1 MILQCQSLSEFVP
14 IRVASWLVSSL
25 RSEMPNLPILP
36 ILPQSYFLCVLGDLC
51 GVRAI
56 MQNKPNSQ
64 NYKTNV
70 TYYGT
75 QSYSNIPLR
84 AIQKNKAKQTQLQP
98 KTRALLDPE
107 RSRRANQTQFV
118 PAKPD
123 QTQFSSVGKTWQKTT
138 QINEIRAESPHKIWG
153 RKAGRM
159 RSRKV
164 QECWEVVCARRF
176 NWTRYANRRNR
187 TLYFGWIICMVLQ

>member
-56 MQNKPNSQ
+56 MQNKPNSP
-64 NYKTNV
+64 NHKTNV

-75 QSYSNIPLR
+75 QTYSNIPLSSTR
-84 AIQKNKAKQTQLQP
+84 KKQSQTNPIYRGEASGEAGSKPIHPQYAAEAP
-98 KTRALLDPE
+98 CGAE
-107 RSRRANQTQFV
+107 RNATYKS
-118 PAKPD
+118 
-123 QTQFSSVGKTWQKTT
+123 
-138 QINEIRAESPHKIWG
+138 
-153 RKAGRM
+153 
-159 RSRKV
+159 
-164 QECWEVVCARRF
+164 
-176 NWTRYANRRNR
+176 
-187 TLYFGWIICMVLQ
+187 